1 MKHFKLGIILIGLT
15 LCFSNTSFAQTGST
29 EQDFPIINLTYV

>member
-15 LCFSNTSFAQTGST
+15 LCFSYGMILYYYNNVDLFNIYQ
-29 EQDFPIINLTYV
+29 Q

>member
-15 LCFSNTSFAQTGST
+15 LFFSNG
-29 EQDFPIINLTYV
+29 IILYYYNNVDLFNIYQQ